1 MKIDEARGKIDEI
14 DRKVAE
20 LLAAREALS
29 KEVQEEKALA
39 GRPPFDGDRERA
51 VIAASAAPE
60 VTAEVLRRSRA
71 KAVRSGV
78 GLEPTRRVLGE
89 YAFSVV
95 AGPCSAESPEQ
106 LDAVGRRLAGIG
118 VRHMRAGAWKPR
130 THRAGFQ
137 GHGALAVRWMR
148 EVCDRYGLQLWTEV
162 RDVANVME
170 LRGVADV
177 VWVGARNGQNFELL
191 RLVGEVFPR
200 VVLKR
205 GAGMTV
211 EEWVAA
217 SEYVGAGGASVA
229 LCERGIR
236 TFDRTFRNTLDLAG
250 AAWARKLSGLEVI
263 ADVSHSTG
271 LPALATPM
279 AAAAKAAG
287 LDGVMVEAHPRPRES
302 VTDAD
307 QALSLDELDVLVAA
321 VR

>member
-1 MKIDEARGKIDEI
+1 MNVNAARDKIDEI

-20 LLAAREALS
+20 LLATRAPLS
-29 KEVQEEKALA
+29 RGIQEQKALD
-39 GRPPFDGDRERA
+39 GRPPYDGDRERA
-51 VIAASAAPE
+51 VLAASAVPE
-60 VTAEVLRRSRA
+60 VAAEVLRHSRA
-71 KAVRSGV
+71 EAIRSGTALV
-78 GLEPTRRVLGE
+78 PKNRVLD
-89 YAFSVV
+89 ADVFSVV
-95 AGPCSAESPEQ
+95 AGPCSAESLEQ
-106 LDAVGRRLAGIG
+106 LDAVGRRLVALG
-118 VRHMRAGAWKPR
+118 VRYMRAGAWKPR

-162 RDVANVME
+162 RDVANVVE

-217 SEYVGAGGASVA
+217 SEYINTGGATVA

-236 TFDRTFRNTLDLAG
+236 TFDRSFRNTLDLAG
-250 AAWARKLSGLEVI
+250 AVWAKRLSGLEVI

-271 LPALATPM
+271 LPALAAPM

-287 LDGVMVEAHPRPRES
+287 LDGVMAEAHPSPRDS

-307 QALSLDELDVLVAA
+307 QALSLDELDALVAA